1 MAGWKPIAT
10 APRDRGRPLLLYPF
24 PFPRGSS
31 EAIEALRPSGGP
43 RLDLTDATVRRMIKL
58 AKKRGYVTYDELNKV
73 LPSEKFSPEQIED
86 VLDQLSEMGITAVE
100 AEEDEA
106 EGGDLVEAS
115 QTRAVVEREEARDD
129 QLKTPATS
137 ASVMD
142 SRWAVYGGVFEGYWD
157 GTRLRSAGGV
167 PCEPTHWMPLPSP
180 PLVLVSR

>member
-1 MAGWKPIAT
+1 LNKTQNSKPPWTGYCRAFGKAEAVVAT
-10 APRDRGRPLLLYPF
+10 AVLGEIRIRRVQWQAGNPLPPRH
-24 PFPRGSS
+24 
-31 EAIEALRPSGGP
+31 A
-43 RLDLTDATVRRMIKL
+43 KL
-58 AKKRGYVTYDELNKV
+58 AKKRGYVTYGELNKV
-73 LPSEKFSPEQIED
+73 LPSEKFSPEQIQD

-115 QTRAVVEREEARDD
+115 QTRAVVEREEATDD

-157 GTRLRSAGGV
+157 GTRWRSAGGV